1 MLVGRPYLESTQRR
15 GLDLALATA
24 FLPAREVTRGV
35 AAATF
40 LRGEDVRYV
49 SDERVGKGSTPFL
62 LRKLATQAAGGQFER
77 LAHFYR
83 GAGLD
88 ELEQVENVLSGDMSF
103 FGARP
108 IRACDHEAIHDALS
122 RTNEGR
128 ELLAEH
134 EDIVMP
140 YPPGIISTFGLR
152 VHYEASAPPEVRLRM
167 NIKDCKQAS
176 VLHDFSLLA
185 ACAGGLTKKIK
196 HTIARKG

>member
-15 GLDLALATA
+15 GLDLALTTV
-24 FLPAREVTRGV
+24 FLPARELTRGV

-40 LRGEDVRYV
+40 LRGKDVRYV
-49 SDERVGKGSTPFL
+49 FDERVGKDRNPFL

-77 LAHFYR
+77 LAHFCQR
-83 GAGLD
+83 AGLD

-152 VHYEASAPPEVRLRM
+152 VHYEAGAPPEVRLRM
-167 NIKDCKQAS
+167 NIDDNKQAS
-176 VLHDFSLLA
+176 VHHDLSLLF
-185 ACAGGLTKKIK
+185 ACVGGLTKKLR
-196 HTIARKG
+196 HTIAGNG